1 MRKSNSARAG
11 SAPGSDLAPRAV
23 VHPARPG
30 RASATG
36 RAAHDPRLTDAGA
49 NRTERAI
56 LLERNGPVA
65 QFVHDRLERA
75 GVLKPAA
82 NHRYYWDEIAYREL
96 IRGRRRRAMIVVAI
110 LAVLIVMIYL
120 L

>member
-1 MRKSNSARAG
+1 MIWLRALSFIPLALAARVRQVEQRTIA
-11 SAPGSDLAPRAV
+11 
-23 VHPARPG
+23 
-30 RASATG
+30 
-36 RAAHDPRLTDAGA
+36 RLTDAGA

-110 LAVLIVMIYL
+110 LAVLSVMIYL